1 MDDHHRHLHDHGNH
15 SDHGDDT
22 HDAQRSR
29 ELRAALVAQLQ
40 AQGMLTHTATARA
53 FLRVP
58 RERFLPGV
66 DLDHVYRD
74 EAIITKR
81 EGGVNLSSSSQ
92 PTIMARML
100 EMLHLQPGMRVLEIG
115 AGTGYN
121 AALLHDLVGEDG
133 RVVSI
138 DIDAEV
144 ADWAR
149 TRLDAAG
156 YAAVEVIAADGADGW
171 PDGASWDAISVT
183 VGVPDIA
190 VAWTEQLATGG
201 RLVLPL
207 QIGNG
212 QLCIAFQRAADGS
225 LHSEA
230 LEPCGFVPMRG
241 RLAAEQPLR
250 ILPNH
255 LLAGSPDDVPTD
267 TLSALLALRPT
278 CAAWDGNLWDGFV
291 LLAAMQGVPLFP
303 LWAEPPRQ
311 AEHDADTAPAL
322 HDRFTHGAFALYVAG
337 DPATAVPPSL
347 ATLAPSQTTP
357 GQTECCAWGGPA
369 AAQRL
374 QLLHARWVA
383 LGRPAAA
390 DLHLIAQRAAATTQ
404 PPDTPDGHALIID
417 TAAWRLLVTRRDG
430 GALA

>member
-1 MDDHHRHLHDHGNH
+1 MDHRQPGEPQSPGRLEPHDE
-15 SDHGDDT
+15 
-22 HDAQRSR
+22 QRSR
-29 ELRAALVAQLQ
+29 ELRATLVARLQ

-100 EMLHLQPGMRVLEIG
+100 EMLHVQPGMRVLEIG

-121 AALLHDLVGEDG
+121 AALLHDLVGDSG

-138 DIDAEV
+138 DIDEEV
-144 ADWAR
+144 AGWAR
-149 TRLDAAG
+149 SRLDAAG
-156 YAAVEVIAADGADGW
+156 FGAVEVIAADGADGW
-171 PDGASWDAISVT
+171 PDGSPWDAIIVT

-190 VAWTEQLATGG
+190 VAWVEQLVSGG

-207 QIGNG
+207 QIGHG
-212 QLCIAFQRAADGS
+212 QLCVAFQRAADGS

-230 LEPCGFVPMRG
+230 VEPCGFVPMRG
-241 RLAAEQPLR
+241 RLSSTQPLR

-255 LLAGSPDDVPTD
+255 LLAGCPDDVPTD
-267 TLSALLALRPT
+267 TLIALLAQSPT
-278 CAAWDGNLWDGFV
+278 CTAWDGNLWDGFV
-291 LLAAMQGVPLFP
+291 LLAGMQGVPLFP

-311 AEHDADTAPAL
+311 DEHRTDPAPP
-322 HDRFTHGAFALYVAG
+322 HRFTHGAFALYDAG
-337 DPATAVPPSL
+337 DATTSADIAATPSL
-347 ATLAPSQTTP
+347 ATIAPSQTAP
-357 GQTECCAWGGPA
+357 GQTECCAWGGPVA
-369 AAQRL
+369 ALRL
-374 QLLHARWVA
+374 QQLHANWVA
-383 LGRPAAA
+383 LGRPAAG
-390 DLHLIAQRAAATTQ
+390 DLHLVAQRVAAAPSPLMSTT
-404 PPDTPDGHALIID
+404 DGHALIVD
-417 TAAWRLLVTRRDG
+417 TAAWRLLVTRRGG